1 MRTRT
6 IYLSILFIYSAI
18 FVCLLLLLP
27 PLLVAV
33 VLFLPFIIV
42 LLWLL
47 CFAAAA
53 FGSDTL
59 SAYIKIQPFKKET
72 GHRQIT
78 SLSGNLLPL
87 AQHTHTMFVCVCA
100 ICTTHSKKTSH
111 INSIEKYRL
120 QSSFTTRKIGNF
132 TENELK
138 ALHLFWWNFHSAF
151 FCELLGIP
159 IRRYTA
165 FMVEWTEFL
174 VYKSV
179 MFQVVELRFNL
190 SRSTNHL

>member
-6 IYLSILFIYSAI
+6 IYLSILFTYSAI

-53 FGSDTL
+53 FGSDTV

-87 AQHTHTMFVCVCA
+87 AQHTHDVSVYVCA
-100 ICTTHSKKTSH
+100 ICTTHSKKTSN

-138 ALHLFWWNFHSAF
+138 ALRPLIIWMKFLFNFFLWVAWDSNSQIHSIHGWMNRVF
-151 FCELLGIP
+151 
-159 IRRYTA
+159 
-165 FMVEWTEFL
+165 
-174 VYKSV
+174 
-179 MFQVVELRFNL
+179 VV
-190 SRSTNHL
+190 